1 MHLDILHFSLI
12 NTLPSDKKFQAA
24 GGKVK
29 VVAQALRVRENFWNQ
44 LQYIDFQMK
53 WLTKTCFSRVMENL
67 FSHLHQMSIS
77 SLGQGKVVANLCL
90 PTFKPGQIAPYSV
103 NIIYLLGRSIV
114 IVAIALYLEKGNISY
129 YLAMTRTNTRS
140 KENNWSPSKI
150 QHMSIS
156 LLAPTGAIVFILV

>member
-12 NTLPSDKKFQAA
+12 NTLPGDKKFQAA

-29 VVAQALRVRENFWNQ
+29 VVAQALKVRENFWNQ

-114 IVAIALYLEKGNISY
+114 IVAIALYLATLVIIWQWQGQIHAQRKITGVLQRFNIL
-129 YLAMTRTNTRS
+129 YLY
-140 KENNWSPSKI
+140 
-150 QHMSIS
+150 
-156 LLAPTGAIVFILV
+156 LAPTGAVVFILV